1 MDQADE
7 PLGGIDTSITPTVED
22 FDLDAWLNGARPVR
36 RSITLYA
43 RGDLYGRIKD
53 ELLPRLEQCN
63 DSERPALEAE
73 AETVEAEYMASSQV
87 FTVEARSSEW
97 VKAYREGCAKQ
108 LGLKLGAKT
117 GTQKDERQYA
127 MRMLAEQIVVPSGM
141 TYEKLER
148 LSEIA
153 EPEVMKLITAQVA
166 ANTEAAVGVG
176 VVTRDFSQGRSGLDP
191 R

>member
-7 PLGGIDTSITPTVED
+7 PLGGIDTSTTPTVED
-22 FDLDAWLNGARPVR
+22 FDLDAWLNGARPSR
-36 RSITLYA
+36 RSITLYS
-43 RGDLYGRIKD
+43 RGDLIG
-53 ELLPRLEQCN
+53 RLEELVGLI
-63 DSERPALEAE
+63 ERCDDDEQRQAFEDEAE
-73 AETVEAEYMASSQV
+73 KVQREFLASGQV
-87 FTVEARSSEW
+87 FTVEGRSSEW

-108 LGLKLGAKT
+108 MGLKLGVKT
-117 GTQKDERQYA
+117 GTVKDETEYA
-127 MRMLAEQIVVPSGM
+127 LRMLAEQVVVPSGM
-141 TYEKLER
+141 TYEKLKR

-166 ANTEAAVGVG
+166 ANTQAAATVG